1 MSQNLINAV
10 SYLEKRIL
18 NVRKAIELSPSK
30 LAKEEALLF
39 IDNSIDETMKALQ
52 VLYESLDEETQ
63 AIVRKADKT

>member
-1 MSQNLINAV
+1 MLSLTWKKEF
-10 SYLEKRIL
+10 SMLEKQ
-18 NVRKAIELSPSK
+18 LSF
-30 LAKEEALLF
+30 LQANFAKEEALLF